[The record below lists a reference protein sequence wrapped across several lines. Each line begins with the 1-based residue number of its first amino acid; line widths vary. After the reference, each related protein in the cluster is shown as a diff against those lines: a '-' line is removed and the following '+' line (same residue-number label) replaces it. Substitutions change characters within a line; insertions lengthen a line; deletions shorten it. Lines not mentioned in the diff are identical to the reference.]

1 MVLLAKIKQRH
12 AHGQIAWQLR
22 HPVQGVVRLLI
33 ASSAAATLL
42 HGAAARAFLVRS
54 LHCFHFLLCCAVRAR
69 TTRFRQGGSEGIC
82 PREIIR
88 RKTDRGN
95 RESKEEPLT
104 RAARCAVGT
113 SQRDLPTKNPGKM
126 LREFLSAEEQEI
138 LLHCR
143 SAKLAGPD

>member
-42 HGAAARAFLVRS
+42 HGAAARDFLVRP
-54 LHCFHFLLCCAVRAR
+54 LHRFHFLLCCAVRVR

-88 RKTDRGN
+88 RKTDRGY
-95 RESKEEPLT
+95 RERKGE
-104 RAARCAVGT
+104 RV
-113 SQRDLPTKNPGKM
+113 K
-126 LREFLSAEEQEI
+126 
-138 LLHCR
+138 R
-143 SAKLAGPD
+143 SAMSMRQRRGRSGGGFYRW